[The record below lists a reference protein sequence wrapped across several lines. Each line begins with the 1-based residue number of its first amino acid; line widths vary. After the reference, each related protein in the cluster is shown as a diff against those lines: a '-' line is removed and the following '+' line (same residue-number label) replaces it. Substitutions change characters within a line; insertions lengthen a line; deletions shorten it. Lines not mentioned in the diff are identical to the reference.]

1 MFNLMEDTATAE
13 ISRVKS
19 GSASGIHAAFC
30 RTGKVTKELFRSV
43 LEEEL
48 AKIQSWVGQEWYQKG
63 QYGEAAEL
71 FDRITTSD
79 QFVEFLTLPGYERLD

>member
-48 AKIQSWVGQEWYQKG
+48 AKIQTWGGSRAVQERQ
-63 QYGEAAEL
+63 
-71 FDRITTSD
+71 
-79 QFVEFLTLPGYERLD
+79 V